1 MDLLKLIKFSF
12 PTGSLTLDTDMH
24 WKNKQPPWVSLREF
38 YDTTIYANSAVKS
51 QQFHPQWK
59 AISISFP
66 SPHILLEELGAGQPQ
81 SQEFRTNSG
90 TARKSF
96 AMRDK
101 RRIRTSRSQHSTPSN
116 CHRFGTPSEHFNIF
130 QHLSMLGM
138 HFVSIAW
145 QSNMAN

>member
-1 MDLLKLIKFSF
+1 
-12 PTGSLTLDTDMH
+12 
-24 WKNKQPPWVSLREF
+24 
-38 YDTTIYANSAVKS
+38 
-51 QQFHPQWK
+51 
-59 AISISFP
+59 
-66 SPHILLEELGAGQPQ
+66 LEELGAGQPQ

-130 QHLSMLGM
+130 QHLPMLGM
-138 HFVSIAW
+138 HFVCKATWQINIA
-145 QSNMAN
+145 QKKLANLFFPAYTFSNK